1 MKEIK
6 SAGPGLVVGI
16 PTLGRPVPL
25 DWAIAFKSMSPPINY
40 NSTIHLVKG
49 KPVDEARQEIA
60 ENAVKIGAK
69 YLFFIGDD
77 VVCPSHTLRQLLYR
91 LENNHSIGVV
101 GGVYCAKCD
110 PSYPLVFRG
119 NGQGSYW
126 DWKVGEFF
134 EVTGLGMDCNLI
146 RVSMLE
152 RMSKPWFKTI
162 DGDQFMDGINQAES
176 WTEDLYFYD
185 KMKREVPEYKL
196 YCDGTVI
203 CEHWD
208 VYGNRSY
215 SLPIDSLPRRQL
227 VVDAK
232 KKKCLLVGYDEL
244 PKETQNEEYTF
255 VAVHDGDVKCDYRV
269 DYNALPF
276 DEKEF
281 DKVMIHGSLGLRV
294 EDFSELKR
302 VQK

>member
-25 DWAIAFKSMSPPINY
+25 DWAMAFKSMNPPINY

-49 KPVDEARQEIA
+49 KPVDEAREEIA

-91 LENNHSIGVV
+91 LENNHSIGCV

-152 RMSKPWFKTI
+152 KMSKPWFKTV
-162 DGDQFMDGINQAES
+162 DGDQFMDGVNKAES
-176 WTEDLYFYD
+176 WTEDLWFYD
-185 KMKREVPEYKL
+185 KMKKEVPEYKL
-196 YCDGTVI
+196 YCDATVI

-208 VYGNRSY
+208 IYNERAY
-215 SLPIDSLPRRQL
+215 TLPVDSLPRRQL

-244 PKETQNEEYTF
+244 PDKTQDEQYTF

-269 DYNALPF
+269 DYGALPF

-281 DKVMIHGSLGLRV
+281 DKVMIHPSVGLQIK
-294 EDFSELKR
+294 DYKELQR

>member
-6 SAGPGLVVGI
+6 STGPGLVVGI

-25 DWAIAFKSMSPPINY
+25 DWAMAFKSMNPPINY

-49 KPVDEARQEIA
+49 KPVADAREEIA
-60 ENAVKIGAK
+60 ENALKIGAK

-77 VVCPSHTLRQLLYR
+77 VVCPSHTLRQLIYR
-91 LENNHSIGVV
+91 LENNDSIGCV

-119 NGQGSYW
+119 NGRGSYW

-152 RMSKPWFKTI
+152 KMSRPWFKTV
-162 DGDQFMDGINQAES
+162 DEDNFMDGENKCES
-176 WTEDLYFYD
+176 WTEDLWFYE
-185 KMKREVPEYKL
+185 KMSKETDYKI
-196 YCDGTVI
+196 YCDATVI

-208 VYGNRSY
+208 IYNNRAY
-215 SLPIDSLPRRQL
+215 TLPVDSLPRRQL
-227 VVDAK
+227 IVDAK

-244 PKETQNEEYTF
+244 PNHTQDDQYTF
-255 VAVHDGDVKCDYRV
+255 VAIHDGEVKCDYRV
-269 DYNALPF
+269 QYDA
-276 DEKEF
+276 
-281 DKVMIHGSLGLRV
+281 
-294 EDFSELKR
+294 
-302 VQK
+302 

>member
-25 DWAIAFKSMSPPINY
+25 DWAMAFKSMNTPINY

-49 KPVDEARQEIA
+49 KPVDEAREEIA

-91 LENNHSIGVV
+91 LENNHSIGCV

-152 RMSKPWFKTI
+152 KMSKPWFKTV
-162 DGDQFMDGINQAES
+162 DGDQFMDGVNKAES
-176 WTEDLYFYD
+176 WTEDLWFYD
-185 KMKREVPEYKL
+185 KMSREVPEYKL
-196 YCDGTVI
+196 YCDATVI

-208 VYGNRSY
+208 IYNERAY
-215 SLPIDSLPRRQL
+215 TLPVDSLPRRQL

-244 PKETQNEEYTF
+244 PDKTQDEQYTF

-269 DYNALPF
+269 DYGALPF

-281 DKVMIHGSLGLRV
+281 DKVMIHPSVGLQIK
-294 EDFSELKR
+294 DYKELQR